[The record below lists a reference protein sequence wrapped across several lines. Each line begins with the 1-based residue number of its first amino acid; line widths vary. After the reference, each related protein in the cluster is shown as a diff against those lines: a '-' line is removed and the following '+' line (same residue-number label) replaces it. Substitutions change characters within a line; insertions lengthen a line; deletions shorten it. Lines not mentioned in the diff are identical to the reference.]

1 MKHRN
6 AIKPIMHVSY
16 QNLQMA
22 DWVCKQRTILCKSNQ
37 NILISSPCTSNIPVN
52 NPTFTYIANYR
63 WRVFYL
69 SFTVSVLEN
78 PEDAAVALNDDVI
91 LTCRYKSAVKLTEIV
106 WERAVDLERMMWER
120 VDREGSGSD
129 PADNNTRI
137 TNDST
142 MMIYTSNLTISS
154 VTFEDCGVYRC
165 VAIANFSSLDV
176 ISESPSEVPSQS
188 ATLSVVGTYVPL
200 SCVWW
205 QS

>member
-1 MKHRN
+1 M
-6 AIKPIMHVSY
+6 
-16 QNLQMA
+16 
-22 DWVCKQRTILCKSNQ
+22 
-37 NILISSPCTSNIPVN
+37 
-52 NPTFTYIANYR
+52 
-63 WRVFYL
+63 

-200 SCVWW
+200 SCV
-205 QS
+205 